1 MDWTVEQRS
10 AIDARNDTLLVSAAA
25 GSGKTAVLVERIV
38 SLIEGG
44 MNVDEMLV
52 VTFTRA
58 AASEMKERIEKRLKN
73 DSDTRIRSQA
83 LLVHQAQ
90 ISTLHSFCKTF
101 LKEHFAAAGVDPM
114 FRLGTETELAPL
126 RRQAIEDALN
136 KAWLSHSAETDD
148 LFSQFEF
155 SELEEIIADLQ
166 HFYQSLENGRDPI
179 AKMTENGFG
188 AILSELKSEFSRRI
202 IGAGTILD
210 EMGGLID
217 DPNGPKRYRET
228 YDCDRDM
235 LSSIA
240 GIPPNEKI
248 DFQFVRLTSK
258 KAPAEEDPALADTY
272 KTLRLEWKKA
282 IQDAAS
288 LLPESISAAEAVY
301 DRSEKLAAAIR
312 DIAFKATE
320 LFSLSKQKQN
330 ILDFND
336 LERLTA
342 LALEDPGTRA
352 ETSRK
357 YKAVFVDEYQDISG
371 LQESIISAL
380 HQPGINA
387 LFMVGDVKQSIY
399 RFRQADPSLFLKKL
413 RDYSAVPDAAE
424 RKILLNRNYRSDTNL
439 LNCINMIF
447 RHAMRESETEI
458 EYDDEASLI
467 PGDNAS
473 QGDPVEIQLLCSRE
487 DPSDDDTGTGEA
499 PKAYE
504 REAVWIAR
512 RIRQLMNDP
521 GSGEETAKRLRFRD
535 IVILLRNASNRA
547 PRIAQI
553 LQEQGIPVFCDADA
567 QFYQRS
573 EIRDLIQL
581 CRTICL
587 PEDDVSFLS
596 TLRCPCFDFSSDEL
610 ALVRLSLEKGS
621 YFHAFLKASER
632 DNAFGRKCRTVLD
645 RLQQWRFLSRNLSL
659 DTFLWRLLSESGL
672 YMRSGAG
679 PLGVERQ
686 AALRV
691 FVSTAQGENAWR
703 PLIDFLSEIDSA
715 IISGDRTSAREL
727 SETDDVV
734 RIMTL
739 HKSKGLQFPVVFMME
754 TARSFKF
761 DRAALSLIHKDLG
774 MAVRITDPDDHIKI
788 TNHTLDAI
796 RLRLNKEQR
805 AEECRLMYVGMTRA
819 QKKLIIAG
827 SPKDLP
833 ALLRRSAD
841 DAWHCGKA
849 DSMLQW
855 IVNALG
861 REAFESSGLYLGPR
875 QERFM
880 IGLEEAPALPGDSD
894 SAVPS
899 LPDVDLRPWE
909 DSRDEYVFAAR
920 EPQDGPTLK
929 SSVTAIL
936 KQLRQE
942 EDQSEVPDDKRREIP
957 AAPAPR
963 PYFMQLRDGMNAAER
978 GTAMHRILGIIDLDT
993 VRHDGVDDALEKL
1006 VSLRMLS
1013 QVEEQFLKKSTAP
1026 GTIRQFYLSPFGQ
1039 RVLNSGFVK
1048 REWAF
1053 TYHIDDRLAEYIQG
1067 VIDLCFIED
1076 DEWVLC
1082 DYKTDRAE
1090 EDELKER
1097 YSGQLR
1103 LYREALEA
1111 ITDRPVK
1118 ECCLYSLYLQKAITV
1133 DLN

>member
-1 MDWTVEQRS
+1 MDWTNEQRS

-73 DSDTRIRSQA
+73 DPDARIRSQA
-83 LLVHQAQ
+83 LLIHQAQ

-101 LKEHFAAAGVDPM
+101 LKEHFAAAGIDPM

-126 RRQAIEDALN
+126 RRKAIEEALN
-136 KAWLSHSAETDD
+136 EAWLSHTAETDD

-155 SELEEIIADLQ
+155 GELEEIISDLQ
-166 HFYQSLENGRDPI
+166 RFYQSLENGRDPI
-179 AKMTENGFG
+179 AKMSDNGFG

-202 IGAGTILD
+202 IGAGSILD
-210 EMGGLID
+210 EMSSLLD
-217 DPNGPKRYRET
+217 DPNGPRRYRET
-228 YDCDRDM
+228 YECDRDM
-235 LSSIA
+235 LSSLA
-240 GIPPNEKI
+240 GIPPDEKI
-248 DFQFVRLTSK
+248 DFQFVRLTTK
-258 KAPAEEDPALADTY
+258 KAPEEEDPALAEAY
-272 KTLRLEWKKA
+272 KALRSEWKKT
-282 IQDAAS
+282 IQEAAS
-288 LLPESISAAEAVY
+288 LLPESIPAAEAVY
-301 DRSEKLAAAIR
+301 DRSVKLAVTIR
-312 DIAFKATE
+312 DIAFSADE
-320 LFSLSKQKQN
+320 LFSEYKRQQN

-342 LALEDPGTRA
+342 LVLGNPGARA
-352 ETSRK
+352 ETNRK
-357 YKAVFVDEYQDISG
+357 FKTVFVDEYQDISG

-380 HQPGINA
+380 HQPGINS

-399 RFRQADPSLFLKKL
+399 RFRHADPGLFLRKL
-413 RDYSAVPDAAE
+413 REYPIDPDTVE
-424 RKILLNRNYRSDTNL
+424 RKILLNRNYRSDANL
-439 LNCINMIF
+439 LGCINKIF
-447 RHAMRESETEI
+447 RHAMRENETEI
-458 EYDDEASLI
+458 EYDDEVSLI

-473 QGDPVEIQLLCSRE
+473 RGDPVEIHLLLSRE
-487 DPSDDDTGTGEA
+487 DPSDGDADTGEA

-512 RIRQLMNDP
+512 RIRQLMNADP
-521 GSGEETAKRLRFRD
+521 AEGSGKRLRYRD

-553 LQEQGIPVFCDADA
+553 LQDQGIPVFCDADA

-587 PEDDVSFLS
+587 PEDDVSFLG

-610 ALVRLSLEKGS
+610 ALVRLSLEQGS

-632 DNAFGRKCRTVLD
+632 DDALGRKCRAVLD
-645 RLQQWRFLSRNLSL
+645 RLGQWRFLSRSLSL

-691 FVSTAQGENAWR
+691 FVSTAMGENARR

-715 IISGDRTSAREL
+715 VTSGDRTNAREL

-754 TARSFKF
+754 TARAFKF
-761 DRAALSLIHKDLG
+761 DRTALILIHKDLG
-774 MAVRITDPDDHIKI
+774 MAVRITDPDDHIRL
-788 TNHTLDAI
+788 TNHAMDAI
-796 RLRLNKEQR
+796 RLRLNREQR

-819 QKKLIIAG
+819 QKKLIIVG

-841 DAWHCGKA
+841 DEWHCGKA

-861 REAFESSGLYLGPR
+861 REAFGSSGPYLGPR

-880 IGLEEAPALPGDSD
+880 IGLEEAPELPRDGDP
-894 SAVPS
+894 AAPS
-899 LPDVDLRPWE
+899 LPDADLSPWE
-909 DSRDEYVFAAR
+909 DTKDEHVFAVR

-936 KQLRQE
+936 RRLRQE
-942 EDQSEVPDDKRREIP
+942 EDQSEAPDDKRREIP

-993 VRHDGVDDALEKL
+993 VRRDGVEAALEKL
-1006 VSLRMLS
+1006 VGLRMLS
-1013 QVEEQFLKKSTAP
+1013 PVEEQFLKRSTAP
-1026 GTIRQFYLSPFGQ
+1026 GTIGQFFLSPFGQ
-1039 RVLNSGFVK
+1039 RVLGAGLVR

-1067 VIDLCFIED
+1067 VIDLCFIEN

-1090 EDELKER
+1090 ADELRDR
-1097 YSGQLR
+1097 YSDQLR
-1103 LYREALEA
+1103 LYRDALEA

-1118 ECCLYSLYLQKAITV
+1118 ECFLYSLYLQKAIPV
-1133 DLN
+1133 DPN